1 MTMES
6 RLEESELGAG
16 PFLMVSLAGDRAPDW
31 PSPARDDV
39 RTLTLDMSQKH
50 HRGFWAMQLDAAAR
64 GAVEPRILV
73 ARGLACLAVVR
84 WAQLSPKSYIENIAG
99 AVLFSPLSFSPAQAT
114 LAQVLQPSPTLPLPF
129 RSTVVEHRT
138 SPLIEHLLA
147 LVDSWGSR
155 FMDVDAFTAPG
166 SAVLPATEPPVHRL
180 WA

>member
-6 RLEESELGAG
+6 DLGAS
-16 PFLMVSLAGDRAPDW
+16 PVLVVSLAGDRAPDW
-31 PSPARDDV
+31 PVAGDV
-39 RTLTLDMSQKH
+39 RTLTLDISQKH
-50 HRGFWAMQLDAAAR
+50 HRGFWAMQLDEAAR
-64 GAVEPRILV
+64 AAREPRVIV

-84 WAQLSPKSYIENIAG
+84 WAQLSPKSYIANIAG
-99 AVLFSPLSFSPAQAT
+99 AVLFSPLSFTPAQAT
-114 LAQVLQPSPTLPLPF
+114 LAQALQPSPTLPLPF

-155 FMDVDAFTAPG
+155 FVDVSKVVSPIAPTRTIELPDAAID
-166 SAVLPATEPPVHRL
+166 SV

>member
-1 MTMES
+1 MTT
-6 RLEESELGAG
+6 ESEPGAG
-16 PFLMVSLAGDRAPDW
+16 PFLMVTLAGDRGPDW
-31 PSPARDDV
+31 PSPGRADV
-39 RTLTLDMSQKH
+39 RALTLDMSHKH
-50 HRGFWAMQLDAAAR
+50 HRGFWAMQLDEAAR
-64 GAVEPRILV
+64 GTREPCVVV

-99 AVLFSPLSFSPAQAT
+99 AVLFSPLSFTPAQAT
-114 LAQVLQPSPTLPLPF
+114 IAQALQPSPTLPLPF

-155 FMDVDAFTAPG
+155 FVDVGDFAANAGVVPTTLESPDG
-166 SAVLPATEPPVHRL
+166 PIDRI